1 MKILPLSL
9 VAMARSMDIDD
20 IDTVVSELEA
30 DSMYLKRF
38 INNIILNKNLKNI
51 KNNFQPLI

>member
-30 DSMYLKRF
+30 DSMYLKKY
-38 INNIILNKNLKNI
+38 ILYNI
-51 KNNFQPLI
+51 KNNIIIFI

>member
-30 DSMYLKRF
+30 DCMFKMTDKY
-38 INNIILNKNLKNI
+38 
-51 KNNFQPLI
+51 

>member
-30 DSMYLKRF
+30 DSMSFKNIFYLKKYINF
-38 INNIILNKNLKNI
+38 HIIINNV
-51 KNNFQPLI
+51 QPLI

>member
-30 DSMYLKRF
+30 DSMFFEKYILLK
-38 INNIILNKNLKNI
+38 KK
-51 KNNFQPLI
+51 

>member
-20 IDTVVSELEA
+20 IDTVVSELES
-30 DSMYLKRF
+30 DGKLTFLCKSSLK
-38 INNIILNKNLKNI
+38 
-51 KNNFQPLI
+51 